1 MGNAK
6 SVGNKTYL
14 SEKDLMFLEANTRFN
29 REKII
34 EWHMAFLSD
43 CPNGRLDKKQF
54 VRLFQQ
60 LEPSET
66 KVDKYAEC
74 VFRSENTYFDCF
86 FLFSYKRCSDL

>member
-1 MGNAK
+1 MGNSK
-6 SVGNKTYL
+6 SHVKTYL

-60 LEPSET
+60 LEPTET

-74 VFRSENTYFDCF
+74 VFKSNYFKKNIFCGSLGILD
-86 FLFSYKRCSDL
+86 